1 MFDTVACASYR
12 RLDAGVG
19 ASEPHDF
26 AVRCSALVKRTDR
39 VHRIP
44 PRVRDDREPPLL
56 WDGTVRISELI
67 WVGSEAKYFCKR
79 GLTWFLI
86 IRSDLPVGQVLL
98 VTNEVF

>member
-1 MFDTVACASYR
+1 M
-12 RLDAGVG
+12 
-19 ASEPHDF
+19 
-26 AVRCSALVKRTDR
+26 
-39 VHRIP
+39 
-44 PRVRDDREPPLL
+44 
-56 WDGTVRISELI
+56 RISELI